1 MEGNAPAPGRPFGG
15 AFTLLRPLG
24 AGGAASVW
32 LAREDAL
39 GREVALKVPASAD
52 PAARG
57 RFLDEARA
65 LAAVRHPGVAPVLR
79 YGTDPATSLPFFAMP
94 VFPRT
99 LADRLDGGARLPEA
113 EAAELGLALVPAI
126 AALHG
131 AGIAHRDIKPS
142 NVLLDAAGAPVLAD
156 PCTAPRGGT
165 PAWAAPEQLAEASE
179 KPSLVTRHSSLV
191 PVGAAA
197 DWHALGLL
205 LYRALAGALPP
216 PRGILPADVEP
227 PRGSLPRD
235 LRPRPSRAW
244 EPLLRALLEPD
255 PAARPADPDAIL
267 RALRRLRRRARARGF
282 LRRVRRPVALAL
294 AALAAAA
301 LLAALAVRAPTG
313 RANGGAAAEAPPPDP
328 AKAWTRTCA
337 DHLRET
343 LAAAIAAPTPDAR
356 NRIVVP
362 AGALLLSG
370 DLPPGADPP
379 AVVLD
384 GGTLLFSVG
393 AAALRDTIDR
403 CEAFLS
409 AAPDGATMSL
419 DVLPSRKEWL
429 PNPILVTE
437 RGGRLDTVDGDITA
451 YVTNAVRR
459 APGVDAATLH
469 VFGLSSIVLE
479 RRLLDPGLTV
489 SGSGQVAEFL
499 PNGRFRNR
507 RWFDDDDP
515 L

>member
-99 LADRLDGGARLPEA
+99 LADRLDGGERLPEA
-113 EAAELGLALVPAI
+113 EAAALGLALVPAI

-165 PAWAAPEQLAEASE
+165 PAWAAPEQVEPE
-179 KPSLVTRHSSLV
+179 RRDFP
-191 PVGAAA
+191 PAAA

-216 PRGILPADVEP
+216 PRGILPAAVEP

-235 LRPRPSRAW
+235 LRPRPSRGW

-282 LRRVRRPVALAL
+282 LRRVRRPALLAF

-301 LLAALAVRAPTG
+301 LLAALAVRAPNG
-313 RANGGAAAEAPPPDP
+313 RTNGGDADEAPPPDP
-328 AKAWTRTCA
+328 AKAWTRTYA

-379 AVVLD
+379 AIVLD
-384 GGTLLFSVG
+384 GGTLLFSVDADVLQG
-393 AAALRDTIDR
+393 TIDR

-451 YVTNAVRR
+451 YVTNAIRR

-479 RRLLDPGLTV
+479 RRLLDSGLTV
-489 SGSGQVAEFL
+489 AGCGQVAEFL
-499 PNGRFRNR
+499 PDGRVRNR
-507 RWFDDDDP
+507 RWFEPGNP

>member
-1 MEGNAPAPGRPFGG
+1 MKADELAPGRPLGG

-39 GREVALKVPASAD
+39 GREVALKIPASAD

-99 LADRLDGGARLPEA
+99 LADRLDGGARLPEV
-113 EAAELGLALVPAI
+113 EVAALGLALVPAI

-142 NVLLDAAGAPVLAD
+142 NVLLDAASAPVLAD

-165 PAWAAPEQLAEASE
+165 PAWAAPEQVEPERRDS
-179 KPSLVTRHSSLV
+179 P
-191 PVGAAA
+191 PAAA

-216 PRGILPADVEP
+216 PRGILPAAVEP

-267 RALRRLRRRARARGF
+267 RALRRLRRRARTRGF
-282 LRRVRRPVALAL
+282 LRRVRRPALLAL

-301 LLAALAVRAPTG
+301 LLAALAVRASDG
-313 RANGGAAAEAPPPDP
+313 RTNGGASAEAPPPDP
-328 AKAWTRTCA
+328 AQAWTRTYVN
-337 DHLRET
+337 HLRET

-379 AVVLD
+379 AIVLD
-384 GGTLLFSVG
+384 GGTLLFSVD
-393 AAALRDTIDR
+393 ADALQGTIDR

-409 AAPDGATMSL
+409 TAPDGATMSL

-451 YVTNAVRR
+451 YVTNAIRR

-479 RRLLDPGLTV
+479 RRLLDSGLTV
-489 SGSGQVAEFL
+489 AGCGQVAEFL
-499 PNGRFRNR
+499 PDGRFRNR
-507 RWFDDDDP
+507 RWFEPGNP

>member
-39 GREVALKVPASAD
+39 GREVALKIPASAD

-113 EAAELGLALVPAI
+113 EAAALGLALVPAI

-131 AGIAHRDIKPS
+131 AGIAHRDLKPS

-165 PAWAAPEQLAEASE
+165 PAWAAPEQVEPERRDS
-179 KPSLVTRHSSLV
+179 P
-191 PVGAAA
+191 PAAA

-216 PRGILPADVEP
+216 PRGILPAAVEP

-235 LRPRPSRAW
+235 LRPRPSHGW

-255 PAARPADPDAIL
+255 PVARLADPDAIL

-282 LRRVRRPVALAL
+282 LRRVRCPALLAL

-301 LLAALAVRAPTG
+301 LLAALAVRAPND
-313 RANGGAAAEAPPPDP
+313 RANDRANDGDAAEAPPDFP
-328 AKAWTRTCA
+328 AKSWTRTYA

-343 LAAAIAAPTPDAR
+343 LAAAIAAPTPDAQ
-356 NRIVVP
+356 NRIVVS

-379 AVVLD
+379 AIVLD

-393 AAALRDTIDR
+393 ADALRGAIDR

-409 AAPDGATMSL
+409 TAPDDATTSP
-419 DVLPSRKEWL
+419 DVLPSRTEWL

-459 APGVDAATLH
+459 APGVDAATLR

-499 PNGRFRNR
+499 PSGRFRNR